1 MWAFGLE
8 QGDSPAHGI
17 VRGATDSAEKGED
30 RDQQVQETGV
40 SVPLPLILPVS
51 QFTLSVEE
59 ISNLTE
65 GQKKDAKNSPN
76 GTATPVNG
84 NGNGADQDVEMQ
96 DSSDLSDGAPDS
108 EATSETG
115 SVAGGSTKRSASR
128 SQSLRRKAQAK
139 SREISRSNA
148 ASTRKAAASL
158 RKLEDEV
165 NKFDRRLE
173 AIEREFRKLLGCIR
187 AKPMGKDRFHNR
199 IWWFDGLGSGTLVAG
214 GGTVWSTGRVF
225 IQGPSELDQALLD
238 KREAEDGDVK
248 KRRLEEEGVEG
259 MLGVND
265 WAAYSDPEQ
274 VEELVAWLNTKG
286 IRENALKNSMA
297 KWMSHITPGIRKRL
311 TVRPFPFEPLPRS
324 RLSFQDM
331 ITPQKVPEARR
342 SSRSKGAQDAN
353 REPYLS
359 WTNRRL
365 GAINT
370 S

>member
-1 MWAFGLE
+1 M
-8 QGDSPAHGI
+8 
-17 VRGATDSAEKGED
+17 
-30 RDQQVQETGV
+30 
-40 SVPLPLILPVS
+40 
-51 QFTLSVEE
+51 EE

-65 GQKKDAKNSPN
+65 GQKKDTKNSPN

-96 DSSDLSDGAPDS
+96 DSSDLSDGGPDS
-108 EATSETG
+108 EATSEAG
-115 SVAGGSTKRSASR
+115 SAAGSSTKRSASR

-148 ASTRKAAASL
+148 ASTRKAAADL

-165 NKFDRRLE
+165 HKLDRRLE

-199 IWWFDGLGSGTLVAG
+199 IWWFDGLGSGTLVASG

-248 KRRLEEEGVEG
+248 KRRLEEESAEG
-259 MLGVND
+259 MLDVNE
-265 WAAYSDPEQ
+265 WGAYSEPEQ

-297 KWMSHITPGIRKRL
+297 KWMSHITPSIRKRL
-311 TVRPFPFEPLPRS
+311 TVGPFPLELLPRS

-331 ITPQKVPEARR
+331 TTPQKVPEARR

-353 REPYLS
+353 REPYMS
-359 WTNRRL
+359 WTNRR
-365 GAINT
+365 ATNN
-370 S
+370 SP